1 LVVEVVKQ
9 GLPSRINLS
18 IAVASVSVI
27 ATAIAQTLAPRN
39 ARIAAAAAAARL
51 LRADLAVTQH
61 ELAVL
66 QRNERHV
73 VAVAQ
78 VVMLYH

>member
-18 IAVASVSVI
+18 IAVASESVI

-39 ARIAAAAAAARL
+39 ARIAPTAARL

-61 ELAVL
+61 DVAALEGDKRHGLAV
-66 QRNERHV
+66 
-73 VAVAQ
+73 AVEQ
-78 VVMLYH
+78 VVM